1 MNSPHFALL
10 SLISACLAASP
21 ATYAVPVEAVGSTA
35 TPTHVS
41 TAPLDDSFPTHYR
54 TVQIDGLDL
63 FYREAGRPNAPVVV
77 LLHGFPASS
86 FMFRDLIT
94 QLADRFRVLAPDYPG
109 FGYSAAPSTKD
120 YAYTF
125 DRLAEVIVKFTDRL
139 GLDKY
144 AIYMQDFGG
153 PVGFRLASSR
163 PEKVSALI
171 VQNAN
176 AYEEGLPDSFW
187 TPARTLWKDP
197 SPANFAKMREA
208 AISDSA
214 LEWNYTHGVKDPTK
228 VSPDSWV
235 LQRALVNRAGNKE
248 IMLALLYDYRTNMDH
263 YAKWQEYFRK
273 HQPPMLI
280 VWGKSDVIFP
290 APGAHAYLHDLPEA
304 ELHLLDTGHFALE
317 DKVEEIARY
326 MRDFLDRKLPSR

>member
-1 MNSPHFALL
+1 MKPTHLARLAL
-10 SLISACLAASP
+10 STACLAALDVS
-21 ATYAVPVEAVGSTA
+21 AEARDAETA
-35 TPTHVS
+35 THVS
-41 TAPLDDSFPTHYR
+41 TPAPPLEDSSPIHYR
-54 TVQIDGLDL
+54 RVQIDGIDL
-63 FYREAGRPNAPVVV
+63 FYRDAGPPNAPVVV

-86 FMFRDLIT
+86 FMYRDLIT
-94 QLADRFRVLAPDYPG
+94 QLADRFRVVAPDYPG

-120 YAYTF
+120 YDYTF
-125 DRLAEVIVKFTDRL
+125 DRLAEVIAKFTDRL
-139 GLDKY
+139 GLHRY

-153 PVGFRLASSR
+153 PVGFRLASGR
-163 PEKVSALI
+163 PGKVSALI

-187 TPARTLWKDP
+187 APVRTFWKDP
-197 SPANFAKMREA
+197 SPANLAKIREA

-214 LEWNYTHGVKDPTK
+214 LEWNYTHGVKDPTQ
-228 VSPDSWV
+228 VNPDSWV
-235 LQRALVNRAGNKE
+235 LQRALLNRPGNKE
-248 IMLALLYDYRTNMDH
+248 IMLALLYDYRTNLGH

-280 VWGKSDVIFP
+280 VWGKNDVIFP
-290 APGAHAYLHDLPEA
+290 SAGAHAYLHDLPQA

-317 DKVEEIARY
+317 DKVEEIARH